1 MDTQPE
7 ATETVNTPEPNPSPA
22 GNIPGQPRRF
32 RPNGETFFVPPS
44 PDPDPPQAPLRFLC
58 VLCAS
63 ALNSISRIPGTPSLR
78 ARIAKPPSTGIH
90 SMDNQTFVR
99 RSPRQGQLL

>member
-44 PDPDPPQAPLRFLC
+44 PDPDPPQALE
-58 VLCAS
+58 
-63 ALNSISRIPGTPSLR
+63 
-78 ARIAKPPSTGIH
+78 
-90 SMDNQTFVR
+90 
-99 RSPRQGQLL
+99 